1 MLKTIQEHTIK
12 EAKTKNPNFE
22 VSLEKLEAFI
32 GYQYFRGI
40 SSKQNQV
47 ELLWNKDNMDEK
59 CFVTYWQG
67 IAL

>member
-12 EAKTKNPNFE
+12 EAKMKNPNFE
-22 VSLEKLEAFI
+22 VSLEKLEALI

-40 SSKQNQV
+40 YGKRHPV

-59 CFVTYWQG
+59 CFVTHWQG